1 MHLDFSLILVVATLI
16 TGLVWLL
23 DKLLLKKRR
32 TASRFQDK
40 KPGLLVEYANSFF
53 PVLALVLILRS
64 FLFEPFQIP
73 SGSMLPTLKIGDFI
87 LVNKFSYGVRLP
99 VVNKRIIEV
108 NDPQPGDVAV
118 FRYPLDQRLNYIKR
132 VIGVGGDK
140 ISYQNSVLHINGQP
154 VGRELVEKN
163 PAESPK
169 EWQWQERLGE
179 VEYSVFNY
187 PTPTYNF
194 PEITVPEGYYFVMG
208 DNRDHSNDSRF
219 WCQATPHNE
228 TGCLIIP
235 GYVNERGAPL
245 VMGFVA
251 EENLVGRAFAVWMHW
266 PKLLSLP
273 KFGDLRRI
281 E

>member
-1 MHLDFSLILVVATLI
+1 MHLDFSLILVVATLV

-23 DKLLLKKRR
+23 DKLVFKKRR
-32 TASRFQDK
+32 ARSRFQDK
-40 KPGLLVEYANSFF
+40 KPGLVVEYSNSFF

-73 SGSMLPTLKIGDFI
+73 SGSMLPPLKIGDFI

-99 VVNKRIIEV
+99 VIHTRIIPV
-108 NDPQPGDVAV
+108 NDPKPGDVAV
-118 FRYPLDQRLNYIKR
+118 FRYPLDERLNYIKR
-132 VIGVGGDK
+132 VIGVAGDK
-140 ISYQNSVLHINGQP
+140 ISYENSHLHINGQP
-154 VGRELVEKN
+154 VGRQLIEKN
-163 PAESPK
+163 PVESPK
-169 EWQWQERLGE
+169 EELWKEKLGE
-179 VEYSVFNY
+179 VNYSVYNY

-219 WCQATPHNE
+219 WCQAQPHNE

-235 GYVNERGAPL
+235 GYANDRGAPL

-273 KFGDLRRI
+273 KFSAIRTI

>member
-1 MHLDFSLILVVATLI
+1 MHLDFSLILVLATLV
-16 TGLVWLL
+16 TGLIWLL
-23 DKLLLKKRR
+23 DKLVFKKRR
-32 TASRFQDK
+32 VANSFHQK
-40 KPGLLVEYANSFF
+40 KPGIVVEYANSFF
-53 PVLALVLILRS
+53 PVLALVLVLRS

-99 VVNKRIIEV
+99 VVNTQIIPV
-108 NDPQPGDVAV
+108 NNPKPGDVAV

-132 VIGVGGDK
+132 VVGVAGDK
-140 ISYQNSVLHINGQP
+140 ISYHNSTLHVNGQT
-154 VGRELVEKN
+154 VKRELLAKN
-163 PAESPK
+163 TVESPK
-169 EWQWQERLGE
+169 EELWQEQLGE
-179 VEYSVFNY
+179 ARYSVYNY

-219 WCQATPHNE
+219 WCQAQPQNE

-235 GYVNERGAPL
+235 GYINDRGAPL

-273 KFGDLRRI
+273 QFSAIRTI

>member
-1 MHLDFSLILVVATLI
+1 MHLDFSLILVVATLV

-23 DKLLLKKRR
+23 DKLIFKKRR
-32 TASRFQDK
+32 AANSFYQK
-40 KPGLLVEYANSFF
+40 KPGVVVEYANSFF
-53 PVLALVLILRS
+53 PVLALVLVLRS

-99 VVNKRIIEV
+99 VVNTRIIPV
-108 NDPQPGDVAV
+108 NNPKLGDVAV
-118 FRYPLDQRLNYIKR
+118 FRYPLDKRLNYIKR
-132 VIGVGGDK
+132 VVGVAGDK
-140 ISYQNSVLHINGQP
+140 ISYHNSTLHINGQA
-154 VGRELVEKN
+154 VKRELLAKN
-163 PAESPK
+163 TVESPK
-169 EWQWQERLGE
+169 EELWQEQLGE
-179 VEYSVFNY
+179 ASYSVYNY

-219 WCQATPHNE
+219 WCQAQPQNE

-235 GYVNERGAPL
+235 GYINNRGAPL

-273 KFGDLRRI
+273 QFSAIRTI

>member
-1 MHLDFSLILVVATLI
+1 MHLDFSLILVIATLV

-23 DKLLLKKRR
+23 DKLVFKKRR
-32 TASRFQDK
+32 AASRFQDK
-40 KPGLLVEYANSFF
+40 KPGLVVEYSNSFF

-87 LVNKFSYGVRLP
+87 VVNKFTYGVRLP
-99 VVNKRIIEV
+99 VINTRVIKF
-108 NDPQPGDVAV
+108 NDPKPGDVAV
-118 FRYPLDQRLNYIKR
+118 FRYPLDKRLNYIKR
-132 VIGVGGDK
+132 VIGVAGDK
-140 ISYQNSVLHINGQP
+140 ISYQDNTLYINGQA
-154 VGRELVEKN
+154 VGRELIEKS
-163 PAESPK
+163 PVESPK
-169 EWQWQERLGE
+169 EWLWQEQLGE
-179 VEYSVFNY
+179 VNYQVYNY
-187 PTPTYNF
+187 PTATYNF
-194 PEITVPEGYYFVMG
+194 PEITIPEGYYFVMG

-219 WCQATPHNE
+219 WCQGQLNNE

-235 GYVNERGAPL
+235 GYVNDRGAPL

>member
-1 MHLDFSLILVVATLI
+1 MHLDFSLILVLATLL
-16 TGLVWLL
+16 TGFVWLL

-32 TASRFQDK
+32 AASRFQDK
-40 KPGLLVEYANSFF
+40 NPGLVVEYSNSFF
-53 PVLALVLILRS
+53 PVLAMVLVLRS

-87 LVNKFSYGVRLP
+87 LVNKYTYGVRLP
-99 VVNKRIIEV
+99 VINKRVIAV
-108 NDPQPGDVAV
+108 NSPQAGDVAV
-118 FRYPLDQRLNYIKR
+118 FRYPLDERLNYIKR

-140 ISYQNSVLHINGQP
+140 ISYQDSVLYINGQP
-154 VGRELVEKN
+154 VGRELLEKN
-163 PAESPK
+163 PIESPK
-169 EWQWQERLGE
+169 EYLWQEALAE
-179 VEYSVFNY
+179 VQYSVFNY
-187 PTPTYNF
+187 PTTTYNF

-251 EENLVGRAFAVWMHW
+251 EEKLVGRAFAVWMHW
-266 PKLLSLP
+266 PKLLSFP
-273 KFGDLRRI
+273 KFGDIRRI

>member
-1 MHLDFSLILVVATLI
+1 MHLDFSLILVLATLL
-16 TGLVWLL
+16 TGFVWLL

-32 TASRFQDK
+32 AASRFQDK
-40 KPGLLVEYANSFF
+40 KPGLVVEYSNSFF
-53 PVLALVLILRS
+53 PVLAMVLVLRS

-87 LVNKFSYGVRLP
+87 LVNKYTYGVRLP
-99 VVNKRIIEV
+99 VINKRVIAV
-108 NDPQPGDVAV
+108 NSPQAGDVAV
-118 FRYPLDQRLNYIKR
+118 FRYPLDERLNYIKR

-140 ISYQNSVLHINGQP
+140 ISYQDSVLYINGQP
-154 VGRELVEKN
+154 VGRELLEKN
-163 PAESPK
+163 PIESPK
-169 EWQWQERLGE
+169 EYLWQEALAE
-179 VEYSVFNY
+179 VQYSVFNY
-187 PTPTYNF
+187 PTTTYNF

-235 GYVNERGAPL
+235 GYINERGAPL

-251 EENLVGRAFAVWMHW
+251 EEKLVGRAFAVWMHW
-266 PKLLSLP
+266 PKLLSFP
-273 KFGDLRRI
+273 KFGDIRRI

>member
-1 MHLDFSLILVVATLI
+1 MHLDFSLLLVVATLI
-16 TGLVWLL
+16 TGLIWLL
-23 DKLLLKKRR
+23 DKLWLKKRR
-32 TASRFQDK
+32 IARRFKDK
-40 KPGLLVEYANSFF
+40 KPSLLVEYANSFF

-99 VVNKRIIEV
+99 VINKRIIAV
-108 NDPQPGDVAV
+108 KDPQAGDVAV

-132 VIGVGGDK
+132 IIGVGGDK
-140 ISYQNSVLHINGQP
+140 ISYQNSVLRINGQP
-154 VGRELVEKN
+154 IERQLVEKN
-163 PAESPK
+163 PAEAPK
-169 EWQWQERLGE
+169 EWQWQEKLGQ

-194 PEITVPEGYYFVMG
+194 PEVTVPEGYYLVMG

-228 TGCLIIP
+228 TGCLIVP

>member
-1 MHLDFSLILVVATLI
+1 MHLDFSLILVLASLV

-23 DKLLLKKRR
+23 DKLVLKKRR
-32 TASRFQDK
+32 AANRFQDK
-40 KPGLLVEYANSFF
+40 KPGLLVEYSNSFF
-53 PVLALVLILRS
+53 PVLALVLVLRS

-108 NDPQPGDVAV
+108 DNPSPGDVVV
-118 FRYPLDQRLNYIKR
+118 FRYPLDERLNYIKR
-132 VIGVGGDK
+132 VIGVAGDK
-140 ISYQNSVLHINGQP
+140 ISYTNSQLVINGQP
-154 VGRELVEKN
+154 VGRQLLKKN
-163 PAESPK
+163 PVESPK
-169 EWQWQERLGE
+169 EELWQETLADAS
-179 VEYSVFNY
+179 YSVYNY
-187 PTPTYNF
+187 PQPTFNF

-219 WCQATPHNE
+219 WCQGQPHNE

-235 GYVNERGAPL
+235 GYVNDRGAPL
-245 VMGFVA
+245 VMGFVP

-273 KFGDLRRI
+273 KFGDLRTI